1 MTSTSNNNRLS
12 LYALLFVCAF
22 LVIAAFFYPK
32 WKINETEATLSWDV
46 MGYYLYLPS
55 YFYDDISKLHKL
67 PGLVEKYKPVYGF
80 WNAFELP
87 NGNYMM
93 KYSMGMAMMYLP
105 FFGIAHVW
113 AAVGGFAI
121 DGFSFPYQAM
131 ISFGSIFVSWIGLW
145 FARKNLLKF
154 FDDRITAIVLLVLV
168 LATNYFNYVSFGGPM
183 THNYLFTIYCL
194 VIWLTMKWFE
204 HPTILRS
211 VFIGAL
217 CGLATVTRPT
227 EIIILIIPFLWG
239 VDASNGL
246 THRIRFLRKHQWKLL
261 LATVAFT
268 VSLLP
273 QLLYWKAISGDWL
286 YYSYQEQGFSWTSP
300 HFYEGIFTF
309 RNGWLIYT
317 PVMLLALI
325 GFILLYKK
333 HQEIFA
339 ACLLFSVIN
348 LYIVYAWDIW
358 WYGGSFG
365 SRAMIQSYAVL
376 IFPMAAFFE
385 YVIMKKMLR
394 PVIAIVVVF
403 CCWLNLLQTYQ
414 CHAKGIFEAEN
425 MTRAYYWRIFGKT
438 SIEPSDKKM
447 LDSKEEMPAELID
460 KLKVIYEVKSTD
472 FDSLRQLNTYADG
485 LLIQLNDSL
494 QASVPYLIPVEK
506 GKEFWIRA
514 TASVFFPD
522 KEWDIW
528 SMTQFSLKLYAEQK
542 EVWSNMM
549 RIQRNTEQGKW
560 QVVSVDIHCRSSYKA
575 DTLQMYFWNANS
587 NKVMYIDDLKV
598 EIAAV
603 D

>member
-12 LYALLFVCAF
+12 LYALLFICAF

-261 LATVAFT
+261 LAAVAFT

-325 GFILLYKK
+325 GFIWLYKK
-333 HQEIFA
+333 HQEIFV

-385 YVIMKKMLR
+385 YVIMKRMLR

-460 KLKVIYEVKSTD
+460 KLKLIYEVKSTD
-472 FDSLRQLNTYADG
+472 FDSIRQLNTYADG
-485 LLIQLNDSL
+485 LLIHLNDSL
-494 QASVPYLIPVEK
+494 QTSVPYLIPVEK

-542 EVWSNMM
+542 EVWNNMM

-575 DTLQMYFWNANS
+575 DTMQMYFWNANS
-587 NKVMYIDDLKV
+587 NKVMYVDDLKV

>member
-32 WKINETEATLSWDV
+32 WKISETEATLSWDV

-204 HPTILRS
+204 RPTVFRS

-261 LATVAFT
+261 LAAVAFT

-325 GFILLYKK
+325 GFIWLYKK

-385 YVIMKKMLR
+385 YVIMKRMLR

-460 KLKVIYEVKSTD
+460 KLKLIYEVKSTD

-485 LLIQLNDSL
+485 LLIHLNDSL
-494 QASVPYLIPVEK
+494 QTSVPYLIPVEK

-542 EVWSNMM
+542 EVWNNMM

-560 QVVSVDIHCRSSYKA
+560 QVVSVDIHCRSSFKA
-575 DTLQMYFWNANS
+575 DTMQMYFWNANS
-587 NKVMYIDDLKV
+587 NKVMYVDDLKV